1 MEFNVNHPLLYV
13 LVGIVIAVVL
23 AQSVYFL
30 VKSDTRAKQIGMDMK
45 KIKKTILTAAIFTI
59 APAVSIVITILALS
73 NSLGV
78 ALPWLRLSVV
88 GSLSYETIAAANAAS
103 GMGTTLAAAFVTG
116 DILYGVNVGDS
127 RIYI

>member
-1 MEFNVNHPLLYV
+1 MEFNVNHPVLYV

-30 VKSDTRAKQIGMDMK
+30 VKSYNRAKQIGMDMK

-78 ALPWLRLSVV
+78 ALPWLDGLTFSILS
-88 GSLSYETIAAANAAS
+88 SDENILLSWLVTLYHL
-103 GMGTTLAAAFVTG
+103 MTTVT
-116 DILYGVNVGDS
+116 
-127 RIYI
+127 